1 MQKVKILI
9 TGGNGYVATS
19 LLKGLKDKH
28 EIVSINRN
36 TFDLTDSYATNQ
48 WFKDKYFDVVIHT
61 AINGGRRTKIDDDDV
76 KQNNLDMYYNLIS
89 NRSRYD
95 KFISFGSGAEI
106 YLDYA
111 PYGKSKKI
119 IAEDI
124 KTRHNFFNIRIFGVF
139 DENELDN
146 RFIKA
151 NLIRYIK
158 KESMIIH
165 MNKVMD
171 FFYMQDLVNLVDHY
185 IAHDA
190 LQKEIN
196 CCYDEKYTLVGI
208 AKLINR
214 LDKYNVPI
222 VLQNDSKLDIY
233 SEQTME
239 FPIKLIG
246 LPKGIELTY
255 NKLLDNL

>member
-1 MQKVKILI
+1 MKILI
-9 TGGNGYVATS
+9 TGGNGYVAKS
-19 LLKGLKDKH
+19 LSRGLSNKY
-28 EIVSINRN
+28 EITSINRN
-36 TFDLTDSYATNQ
+36 TFDLTDTKATNN
-48 WFKDKYFDVVIHT
+48 WFNDKYFDVVLHT
-61 AINGGRRTKIDDDDV
+61 AITGGSRFKLDDQQV
-76 KQNNLDMYYNLIS
+76 IKNNLDMYYNLKS
-89 NRSRYD
+89 NKNHFN

-106 YLDYA
+106 YMENA
-111 PYGKSKKI
+111 PYGLSKKI
-119 IAEDI
+119 IAKDI
-124 KTRHNFFNIRIFGVF
+124 LLNDNFYNIRIFAAF
-139 DENELDN
+139 DEHELDS
-146 RFIKA
+146 RFIKS
-151 NLIRYIK
+151 NLVRYIK
-158 KESMIIH
+158 KECMLIH
-165 MNKVMD
+165 ANKVMD

-185 IAHDA
+185 IAHDD

-239 FPIKLIG
+239 FPIKLVG